1 MNETNDKIVNFEALH
16 QIVCF
21 FTSMKRIIIFF
32 TIISSVIAAS
42 AKQVSVSEAQIVA
55 DKFLRSVSRLASRGD
70 SGMQLAHVLT
80 ENGQNRLYV
89 FNAAHGGFVIV
100 SGCDATEQVLGYS
113 DSGVFD
119 PLNVAPGLDC
129 MLQYYSQEIGYAID
143 NDLQP
148 TPDNVQTAD
157 ARQAIAPMLKTRW
170 GQSTPFNNMCPMV
183 GSSRSVTGCLA
194 TAMAQVMKYHNWPD
208 VGEGSRSYESTLGG
222 EKVTLS
228 MNFGETTYDWANMLD
243 NYSAGY
249 NEQQANAVATLLY
262 SCGVACGMNYAT
274 STAPSAELFKALPN
288 NFKYDKSIK
297 MAEKAYYGIDEWND
311 IVYNELRNGR
321 VVYLA
326 GYNAK
331 SGHAFV
337 CDGYD
342 KNDYFHINWGWVGLD
357 DGYFK
362 MSALDPSEQGIGGSD
377 AGYSKGLEMVYNI
390 KQDQG
395 GEATIEIGF
404 HGDCNINRGS
414 ADLGSMTELVFGVT
428 GMTSFSIFKDY
439 YYMRLGIMA
448 VNESTSEE
456 TFVQSNNIYW
466 CILSSYYYSLTGKNI
481 RVYANAMGGLAD
493 GTYRLYPAIYDM
505 SHELYAKGRVYPG
518 KTPYVI
524 MVKEGNN
531 ATFRHP
537 SVDKPLLNAALKQNT
552 QLYKNYRYSVTAT
565 VTNRGGDYCQ
575 YIHPVLLN
583 CDDLT
588 VVHQGEGLM
597 YELRKGE
604 SMTQEHI
611 TRLPDDITPGNYY
624 LAMAD
629 YEGNLI
635 SMPLEVTV
643 KENSGNYTL
652 HASAFTIVDADNVN
666 AYNVQMTLRVSCT
679 AGYFNGV
686 LDAYIHRM
694 GGTSLCRGTSEFFDL
709 AAGQTKVITFNVP
722 FKNAVVGMSYQAAI
736 FDYNVNPCTMLT
748 SFKTFTVGMKSGL
761 NDIVAD
767 NYGVMAYPS
776 PASDVINVTAPDA
789 IERVE
794 IYSLSGTQVLSR
806 EVTPTLQTTV
816 GVETLTPGIY
826 LLQVQTTHTRHT
838 LRIVKE

>member
-1 MNETNDKIVNFEALH
+1 MLAALLQISARQISPDEALETANRF
-16 QIVCF
+16 V
-21 FTSMKRIIIFF
+21 RGN
-32 TIISSVIAAS
+32 
-42 AKQVSVSEAQIVA
+42 
-55 DKFLRSVSRLASRGD
+55 SRLRALSQAQ
-70 SGMQLAHVLT
+70 MKLAYVKT
-80 ENGQNRLYV
+80 EGSQNRLYV
-89 FNAAHGGFVIV
+89 FNASTGGFVIV
-100 SGCDATEQVLGYS
+100 SGSDATEQVLGYGT
-113 DSGVFD
+113 SGAFD
-119 PLNVAPGLDC
+119 AQNMAPGLVD
-129 MLQYYSQEIGYAID
+129 MLDIYSEEIGYAID
-143 NDLQP
+143 NNIERASAP
-148 TPDNVQTAD
+148 VQTAD
-157 ARQAIAPMLKTRW
+157 TRLSIAPMLKTQW
-170 GQSTPFNNMCPMV
+170 GQSTPFNNLCPMV
-183 GSSRSVTGCLA
+183 GSNRSVTGCLA
-194 TAMAQVMKYHNWPD
+194 TAMAQVMKHHNWPE
-208 VGEGSRSYESTLGG
+208 VGEGSRTYELNLGG
-222 EKVTLS
+222 ETVTLS
-228 MNFGETTYDWANMLD
+228 VDFGETTYDWENMLN
-243 NYSAGY
+243 NYSSGY

-262 SCGVACGMNYAT
+262 SCGVACGMDYAT

-342 KNDYFHINWGWVGLD
+342 KDDYFHINWGWVGLD

-390 KQDQG
+390 KKDQG

-404 HGDCNINRGS
+404 HGECNINRGT
-414 ADLGSMTELVFGVT
+414 ADLGSMSELVFGVT

-466 CILSSYYYSLTGKNI
+466 CILSSYYYSLAGKNI
-481 RVYANAMGGLAD
+481 RVYANAMRDLAD

-531 ATFRHP
+531 ATFRLP
-537 SVDKPLLNAALKQNT
+537 SVDKPLLNAALTQNT

-575 YIHPVLLN
+575 YIYPVLLN
-583 CDDLT
+583 YDDLT

-597 YELRKGE
+597 YELRNGE

-611 TRLPDDITPGNYY
+611 TRLPDDIAPGNYY

-635 SMPLEVTV
+635 SMPDEVTV
-643 KENSGNYTL
+643 KENSGSYTL
-652 HASAFTIVDADNVN
+652 RASSFTIENADNVN
-666 AYNVQMTLRVSCT
+666 ADNVKMTLRVSCT

-694 GGTSLCRGTSEFFDL
+694 GGTSLCRGSSEFFDL
-709 AAGQTKVITFNVP
+709 TAGQSKVVTFNVP
-722 FKNAVVGMSYQAAI
+722 FKNAVVGMTYQAAI
-736 FDYNVNPCTMLT
+736 FDYNVNPCNMLT
-748 SFKTFTVGMKSGL
+748 SFQTFTVGMKSGL
-761 NDIVAD
+761 GDIAAD
-767 NYGVMAYPS
+767 ALGVMAYPS
-776 PASDVINVTAPDA
+776 PARDVINVAADDA
-789 IERVE
+789 IEQVE
-794 IYSLSGTQVLSR
+794 IYSLSGSKVLSAK
-806 EVTPTLQTTV
+806 VTPAQEV
-816 GVETLTPGIY
+816 EISVETLTPGIY
-826 LLQVQTTHTRHT
+826 LLQVQTTHSRHT

>member
-1 MNETNDKIVNFEALH
+1 
-16 QIVCF
+16 
-21 FTSMKRIIIFF
+21 MKRILTVI
-32 TIISSVIAAS
+32 TMLAALLQISARQISPD
-42 AKQVSVSEAQIVA
+42 EALETANRFV
-55 DKFLRSVSRLASRGD
+55 RGNSRLRALSQAQ
-70 SGMQLAHVLT
+70 MKLAYVKT
-80 ENGQNRLYV
+80 EGSQNRLYV
-89 FNAAHGGFVIV
+89 FNASTGGFVIV
-100 SGCDATEQVLGYS
+100 SGSDATEQVLGY
-113 DSGVFD
+113 GTAGAFD
-119 PLNVAPGLDC
+119 AQNMAPGLAD
-129 MLQYYSQEIGYAID
+129 MLDIYSEEIGYAID
-143 NDLQP
+143 NNIERTTAP
-148 TPDNVQTAD
+148 VQTAD
-157 ARQAIAPMLKTRW
+157 TRSSIAPMLKTQW
-170 GQSTPFNNMCPMV
+170 GQSTPFNNLCPMV
-183 GSSRSVTGCLA
+183 GSNRSVTGCLA
-194 TAMAQVMKYHNWPD
+194 TAMAQVMKHHNWPE
-208 VGEGSRSYESTLGG
+208 VGEGSRTYELNLGG
-222 EKVTLS
+222 ETVTLS
-228 MNFGETTYDWANMLD
+228 VDFGETTYDWENMLN
-243 NYSAGY
+243 NYSTGY

-262 SCGVACGMNYAT
+262 SCGVACGMDYAT

-311 IVYNELRNGR
+311 VVYNELRNGR

-342 KNDYFHINWGWVGLD
+342 KGDYFHINWGWVGLD

-390 KQDQG
+390 KKDQG

-404 HGDCNINRGS
+404 HGECNINRGT

-466 CILSSYYYSLTGKNI
+466 CILSSYYYSLAGKNI
-481 RVYANAMGGLAD
+481 RVYANAMRDLAD

-531 ATFRHP
+531 ATFRLP
-537 SVDKPLLNAALKQNT
+537 SVDKPLLNAALTQNT

-575 YIHPVLLN
+575 YIYPVLLN
-583 CDDLT
+583 YDDLT

-597 YELRKGE
+597 YELRNGE

-611 TRLPDDITPGNYY
+611 TRLPADIAPGNYY

-629 YEGNLI
+629 YEWNLI
-635 SMPLEVTV
+635 SMPAEVTV
-643 KENSGNYTL
+643 KENSGSYTL
-652 HASAFTIVDADNVN
+652 RASSFTIENADNVN
-666 AYNVQMTLRVSCT
+666 ADNVKMTLRVSCT

-694 GGTSLCRGTSEFFDL
+694 
-709 AAGQTKVITFNVP
+709 
-722 FKNAVVGMSYQAAI
+722 
-736 FDYNVNPCTMLT
+736 
-748 SFKTFTVGMKSGL
+748 
-761 NDIVAD
+761 
-767 NYGVMAYPS
+767 
-776 PASDVINVTAPDA
+776 
-789 IERVE
+789 
-794 IYSLSGTQVLSR
+794 
-806 EVTPTLQTTV
+806 
-816 GVETLTPGIY
+816 
-826 LLQVQTTHTRHT
+826 
-838 LRIVKE
+838 

>member
-1 MNETNDKIVNFEALH
+1 MLAALLQISARQISPDEALETANRF
-16 QIVCF
+16 V
-21 FTSMKRIIIFF
+21 RGN
-32 TIISSVIAAS
+32 
-42 AKQVSVSEAQIVA
+42 
-55 DKFLRSVSRLASRGD
+55 SRLRALSQAQ
-70 SGMQLAHVLT
+70 MKLAYVKT
-80 ENGQNRLYV
+80 EGSQNRLYV
-89 FNAAHGGFVIV
+89 FNASTGGFVIV
-100 SGCDATEQVLGYS
+100 SGSDATEQVLGYGT
-113 DSGVFD
+113 SGAFD
-119 PLNVAPGLDC
+119 AQNMAPGLVD
-129 MLQYYSQEIGYAID
+129 MLDIYSEEIGYAID
-143 NDLQP
+143 NNIERTSAP
-148 TPDNVQTAD
+148 VQTAD
-157 ARQAIAPMLKTRW
+157 TRSSIAPMLKTQW
-170 GQSTPFNNMCPMV
+170 GQSTPFNNLCPMV
-183 GSSRSVTGCLA
+183 GSNRSVTGCLA
-194 TAMAQVMKYHNWPD
+194 TAMAQVMKHHNWPE
-208 VGEGSRSYESTLGG
+208 VGEGSRTYELNLGG
-222 EKVTLS
+222 ETVTLS
-228 MNFGETTYDWANMLD
+228 VDFGETTYDWENMLN
-243 NYSAGY
+243 NYSSGY

-262 SCGVACGMNYAT
+262 SCGVACGMDYAT

-342 KNDYFHINWGWVGLD
+342 KDDYFHINWGWVELD

-390 KQDQG
+390 KKDQG

-404 HGDCNINRGS
+404 HGECNINRGT

-466 CILSSYYYSLTGKNI
+466 CILSSYYYSLAGKNI
-481 RVYANAMGGLAD
+481 RVYANAMRDLAD

-531 ATFRHP
+531 ATFRLP
-537 SVDKPLLNAALKQNT
+537 SVDKPLLNAALTQNT

-575 YIHPVLLN
+575 YIYPVLLN
-583 CDDLT
+583 YDDLT

-597 YELRKGE
+597 YELRNGE

-611 TRLPDDITPGNYY
+611 TRLPDDIAPGNYY

-635 SMPLEVTV
+635 SMPDEVTV
-643 KENSGNYTL
+643 KENSGSYTL
-652 HASAFTIVDADNVN
+652 RASSFTIENADNVN
-666 AYNVQMTLRVSCT
+666 ADNVKMTLRVSCS

-694 GGTSLCRGTSEFFDL
+694 GGTSLCRGSSEFFDL
-709 AAGQTKVITFNVP
+709 TAGQSKVVTFNVP

-748 SFKTFTVGMKSGL
+748 SFQTFTVGMKSGL

-776 PASDVINVTAPDA
+776 PASDAINVTAPDA

-794 IYSLSGTQVLSR
+794 IYSLSGSKVLSAK
-806 EVTPTLQTTV
+806 VTPAQEAKIS
-816 GVETLTPGIY
+816 VETLTPGIY
-826 LLQVQTTHTRHT
+826 LMQVQTTHTRHT

>member
-1 MNETNDKIVNFEALH
+1 
-16 QIVCF
+16 
-21 FTSMKRIIIFF
+21 MKRILTVI
-32 TIISSVIAAS
+32 TMLAALLQISARQISPD
-42 AKQVSVSEAQIVA
+42 EALETANRFV
-55 DKFLRSVSRLASRGD
+55 RGNSRLRALSQAQ
-70 SGMQLAHVLT
+70 MKLAYVKT
-80 ENGQNRLYV
+80 EGSQNRLYV
-89 FNAAHGGFVIV
+89 FNASTGGFVIV
-100 SGCDATEQVLGYS
+100 SGSDATEQVLGYGT
-113 DSGVFD
+113 SGSFD
-119 PLNVAPGLDC
+119 AQNMAPGLAD
-129 MLQYYSQEIGYAID
+129 MLDIYSEEIGYAID
-143 NDLQP
+143 NNIERTSAP
-148 TPDNVQTAD
+148 VQTAD
-157 ARQAIAPMLKTRW
+157 TRPSIAPMLKTQW
-170 GQSTPFNNMCPMV
+170 GQSTPFNNLCPMV
-183 GSSRSVTGCLA
+183 GSNRSVTGCLA
-194 TAMAQVMKYHNWPD
+194 TAMAQVMKHHNWPE
-208 VGEGSRSYESTLGG
+208 VGEGSRSYEATLGG
-222 EKVTLS
+222 ETVTLS
-228 MNFGETTYDWANMLD
+228 VDFGETTYDWENMLN
-243 NYSAGY
+243 NYSSGY

-311 IVYNELRNGR
+311 IVYNELSNGR

-342 KNDYFHINWGWVGLD
+342 KDDYFHINWGWVGLD

-390 KQDQG
+390 KKDQG

-404 HGDCNINRGS
+404 HGECNINRGT

-466 CILSSYYYSLTGKNI
+466 CILSSYYYSLAGKNI
-481 RVYANAMGGLAD
+481 RVYANAMRDLAD

-531 ATFRHP
+531 ATFRLP
-537 SVDKPLLNAALKQNT
+537 SVDKPLLNAALTQNT

-575 YIHPVLLN
+575 YIYPVLLN
-583 CDDLT
+583 YDDLT
-588 VVHQGEGLM
+588 VVHQGDGLM
-597 YELRKGE
+597 YELRNGE

-611 TRLPDDITPGNYY
+611 TRLPADIAPGNYY

-635 SMPLEVTV
+635 SMPAEVTV
-643 KENSGNYTL
+643 KENSGSYTL
-652 HASAFTIVDADNVN
+652 RASSFTIEN
-666 AYNVQMTLRVSCT
+666 
-679 AGYFNGV
+679 
-686 LDAYIHRM
+686 
-694 GGTSLCRGTSEFFDL
+694 
-709 AAGQTKVITFNVP
+709 
-722 FKNAVVGMSYQAAI
+722 
-736 FDYNVNPCTMLT
+736 
-748 SFKTFTVGMKSGL
+748 
-761 NDIVAD
+761 
-767 NYGVMAYPS
+767 
-776 PASDVINVTAPDA
+776 
-789 IERVE
+789 
-794 IYSLSGTQVLSR
+794 
-806 EVTPTLQTTV
+806 
-816 GVETLTPGIY
+816 
-826 LLQVQTTHTRHT
+826 
-838 LRIVKE
+838 

>member
-1 MNETNDKIVNFEALH
+1 
-16 QIVCF
+16 
-21 FTSMKRIIIFF
+21 MK
-32 TIISSVIAAS
+32 
-42 AKQVSVSEAQIVA
+42 
-55 DKFLRSVSRLASRGD
+55 LAY
-70 SGMQLAHVLT
+70 VKT
-80 ENGQNRLYV
+80 EGSQNRLYV
-89 FNAAHGGFVIV
+89 FNASTGGFVIV
-100 SGCDATEQVLGYS
+100 SGSDATEQVLGYGT
-113 DSGVFD
+113 SGAFD
-119 PLNVAPGLDC
+119 AQNMAPGLVD
-129 MLQYYSQEIGYAID
+129 MLDIYSEEIGYAID
-143 NDLQP
+143 NNIERTSAP
-148 TPDNVQTAD
+148 VRTAD
-157 ARQAIAPMLKTRW
+157 TRSSIAPMLKTQW
-170 GQSTPFNNMCPMV
+170 GQSTPFNNLCPMV
-183 GSSRSVTGCLA
+183 GSNRSVTGCLA
-194 TAMAQVMKYHNWPD
+194 TAMAQVMKHHNWPE

-222 EKVTLS
+222 ETVTLS
-228 MNFGETTYDWANMLD
+228 VDFGETTYDWENMLN
-243 NYSAGY
+243 NYSTGY

-342 KNDYFHINWGWVGLD
+342 KDDYFHINWGWVGLD

-390 KQDQG
+390 KKDQG

-404 HGDCNINRGS
+404 HGECNINRGT

-466 CILSSYYYSLTGKNI
+466 CILSSYYYSLAGKNI
-481 RVYANAMGGLAD
+481 RVYANAMRDLAD

-531 ATFRHP
+531 ATFRLP
-537 SVDKPLLNAALKQNT
+537 SVDKPLLNAALTQNT

-575 YIHPVLLN
+575 YIYPVLLN
-583 CDDLT
+583 YDDLT

-597 YELRKGE
+597 YELRNGE

-611 TRLPDDITPGNYY
+611 TRLPADIAPGNYY

-635 SMPLEVTV
+635 SMPAEVTV
-643 KENSGNYTL
+643 KENSGSYTL
-652 HASAFTIVDADNVN
+652 RASSFTIENADNVN
-666 AYNVQMTLRVSCT
+666 ADNVKMTLRVSCT

-694 GGTSLCRGTSEFFDL
+694 GGTSLCRGSSEFFDL
-709 AAGQTKVITFNVP
+709 TAGQSKVVTFNVP
-722 FKNAVVGMSYQAAI
+722 FKNAVVGMTYQAAI

-748 SFKTFTVGMKSGL
+748 SFQTFTVGMKSGL
-761 NDIVAD
+761 GDISAD
-767 NYGVMAYPS
+767 ALGVMAYPS
-776 PASDVINVTAPDA
+776 PARDVLNVAAADA
-789 IERVE
+789 IEQVE
-794 IYSLSGTQVLSR
+794 IYSLSGSKVLSAK
-806 EVTPTLQTTV
+806 VTPAQEV
-816 GVETLTPGIY
+816 EISVETLTPGIY
-826 LLQVQTTHTRHT
+826 LLQVQTTHSRHT
-838 LRIVKE
+838 LRFVKE

>member
-1 MNETNDKIVNFEALH
+1 MLAALLQISARQISPDEALETANRF
-16 QIVCF
+16 V
-21 FTSMKRIIIFF
+21 RGN
-32 TIISSVIAAS
+32 
-42 AKQVSVSEAQIVA
+42 
-55 DKFLRSVSRLASRGD
+55 SRLRALSQAQ
-70 SGMQLAHVLT
+70 MKLAYVKT
-80 ENGQNRLYV
+80 EGSQNRLYV
-89 FNAAHGGFVIV
+89 FNASTGGFVIV
-100 SGCDATEQVLGYS
+100 SGSDATEQVLGYGT
-113 DSGVFD
+113 SGSFD
-119 PLNVAPGLDC
+119 AQNMAPGLAD
-129 MLQYYSQEIGYAID
+129 MLDIYSEEIGYAID
-143 NDLQP
+143 NNIERTSAP
-148 TPDNVQTAD
+148 VQTAD
-157 ARQAIAPMLKTRW
+157 TRPSIAPMLKTQW
-170 GQSTPFNNMCPMV
+170 GQSTPFNNLCPMV
-183 GSSRSVTGCLA
+183 GSNRSVTGCLA
-194 TAMAQVMKYHNWPD
+194 TAMAQVMKYHNWPEM
-208 VGEGSRSYESTLGG
+208 GEGSRSYESTLGG
-222 EKVTLS
+222 ETVTLS
-228 MNFGETTYDWANMLD
+228 VDFGETTYDWENMLN
-243 NYSAGY
+243 NYSTGY

-342 KNDYFHINWGWVGLD
+342 KDDYFHINWGWVGLD

-390 KQDQG
+390 KKDQG

-404 HGDCNINRGS
+404 HGECNINRGT

-466 CILSSYYYSLTGKNI
+466 CILSSYYYSLAGKNI
-481 RVYANAMGGLAD
+481 RVYANAMRDLAD

-531 ATFRHP
+531 ATFRLP
-537 SVDKPLLNAALKQNT
+537 SVDKPLLNAALTQNT

-575 YIHPVLLN
+575 YIYPVLLN
-583 CDDLT
+583 YDDLT
-588 VVHQGEGLM
+588 IVHQGEGLM
-597 YELRKGE
+597 YELRNGE

-611 TRLPDDITPGNYY
+611 TRLPDDIAPGNYY

-635 SMPLEVTV
+635 SMPAEVTV
-643 KENSGNYTL
+643 KENSGSYTL
-652 HASAFTIVDADNVN
+652 RASSFTIENADNVN
-666 AYNVQMTLRVSCT
+666 ADNVKMTLRVSCT

-694 GGTSLCRGTSEFFDL
+694 GGTSLCRGSSEFFDL
-709 AAGQTKVITFNVP
+709 TAGQSKVVTFNVP
-722 FKNAVVGMSYQAAI
+722 FKNAVVGMTYQAAI

-748 SFKTFTVGMKSGL
+748 SFQTFTVGMKSGL
-761 NDIVAD
+761 GDIAAD
-767 NYGVMAYPS
+767 ALGVTAYPS
-776 PASDVINVTAPDA
+776 PARDVLNVAAADA
-789 IERVE
+789 IEQVE
-794 IYSLSGTQVLSR
+794 IYSLSGSKVLSAK
-806 EVTPTLQTTV
+806 VTPAQEV
-816 GVETLTPGIY
+816 EISVETLTPGIY
-826 LLQVQTTHTRHT
+826 LLQVQTTHSRHT
-838 LRIVKE
+838 LRFVKE

>member
-1 MNETNDKIVNFEALH
+1 MLAALLQISARQISTDEALETANRF
-16 QIVCF
+16 V
-21 FTSMKRIIIFF
+21 RGN
-32 TIISSVIAAS
+32 
-42 AKQVSVSEAQIVA
+42 
-55 DKFLRSVSRLASRGD
+55 SRLRALSQAQ
-70 SGMQLAHVLT
+70 MKLAYVKT
-80 ENGQNRLYV
+80 EGSQNRLYV
-89 FNAAHGGFVIV
+89 FNASTGGFVIV
-100 SGCDATEQVLGYS
+100 SGSDATEQVLGY
-113 DSGVFD
+113 GTAGAFD
-119 PLNVAPGLDC
+119 AQNMAPGLAD
-129 MLQYYSQEIGYAID
+129 MLDIYSEEIGYAID
-143 NDLQP
+143 NNIERTSAP
-148 TPDNVQTAD
+148 VQTAD
-157 ARQAIAPMLKTRW
+157 TRSSIAPMLKTQW
-170 GQSTPFNNMCPMV
+170 GQSTPFNNLCPMV
-183 GSSRSVTGCLA
+183 GSNRSVTGCLA
-194 TAMAQVMKYHNWPD
+194 TAMAQVMKHHNWPE

-222 EKVTLS
+222 ETVTLS
-228 MNFGETTYDWANMLD
+228 VDFGETTYDWENMLN
-243 NYSAGY
+243 NYSTGY

-342 KNDYFHINWGWVGLD
+342 KDDYFHINWGWVGLD

-390 KQDQG
+390 KKDQG

-404 HGDCNINRGS
+404 HGECNINRGT

-466 CILSSYYYSLTGKNI
+466 CILSSYYYSLAGKNI
-481 RVYANAMGGLAD
+481 RVYANAMRDLAD

-531 ATFRHP
+531 ATFRLP
-537 SVDKPLLNAALKQNT
+537 SVDKPLLNAALTQNT

-575 YIHPVLLN
+575 YIYPVLLN
-583 CDDLT
+583 YDDLT

-597 YELRKGE
+597 YELRNGE

-611 TRLPDDITPGNYY
+611 SRLPDDIAPGNYY

-635 SMPLEVTV
+635 SMPDEVTV
-643 KENSGNYTL
+643 KENSGSYTL
-652 HASAFTIVDADNVN
+652 RASSFTIENADNVN
-666 AYNVQMTLRVSCT
+666 ADNVKMTLRVSCT

-694 GGTSLCRGTSEFFDL
+694 GGTSLCRGSSEFFDL
-709 AAGQTKVITFNVP
+709 TAGQSKVVTFNVP
-722 FKNAVVGMSYQAAI
+722 FKNAVVGMTYQAAI

-748 SFKTFTVGMKSGL
+748 SFQTFTVGMKSGL
-761 NDIVAD
+761 GDIAAD
-767 NYGVMAYPS
+767 ALGVMAYPS
-776 PASDVINVTAPDA
+776 PARDVLNVAAADA
-789 IERVE
+789 IEQVE
-794 IYSLSGTQVLSR
+794 IYSLSGSRVLSAK
-806 EVTPTLQTTV
+806 VTPAQE
-816 GVETLTPGIY
+816 VEISVESLTPGIY
-826 LLQVQTTHTRHT
+826 LMQVQTTHSHHT

>member
-1 MNETNDKIVNFEALH
+1 MLAALLQISARQISPDEALETANRF
-16 QIVCF
+16 V
-21 FTSMKRIIIFF
+21 RGN
-32 TIISSVIAAS
+32 
-42 AKQVSVSEAQIVA
+42 
-55 DKFLRSVSRLASRGD
+55 SRLRALSQAQ
-70 SGMQLAHVLT
+70 MKLAYVKT
-80 ENGQNRLYV
+80 EGSQNRLYV
-89 FNAAHGGFVIV
+89 FNASTGGFVIV
-100 SGCDATEQVLGYS
+100 SGSDATEQVLGYGT
-113 DSGVFD
+113 SGAFD
-119 PLNVAPGLDC
+119 AQNMAPGLAD
-129 MLQYYSQEIGYAID
+129 MLDIYSEEIGYAID
-143 NDLQP
+143 NNIERTSAP
-148 TPDNVQTAD
+148 VQTAD
-157 ARQAIAPMLKTRW
+157 TRPSIAPMLKTQW
-170 GQSTPFNNMCPMV
+170 GQSTPFNNLCPMV
-183 GSSRSVTGCLA
+183 GSNRSVTGCLA
-194 TAMAQVMKYHNWPD
+194 TAMAQVMKHHNWPE

-222 EKVTLS
+222 ETVTLS
-228 MNFGETTYDWANMLD
+228 VDFGETTYDWENMLN
-243 NYSAGY
+243 NYSTGY

-342 KNDYFHINWGWVGLD
+342 KDDYFHINWGWVGLD

-390 KQDQG
+390 KKDQG

-404 HGDCNINRGS
+404 HGECNINRGT

-466 CILSSYYYSLTGKNI
+466 CILSSYYYSLAGKNI
-481 RVYANAMGGLAD
+481 RVYANAMRDLAD

-531 ATFRHP
+531 ATFRLP
-537 SVDKPLLNAALKQNT
+537 SVDKPLLNAALTQNT

-575 YIHPVLLN
+575 YIYPVLLN
-583 CDDLT
+583 YDDLT

-597 YELRKGE
+597 YELRNGE

-611 TRLPDDITPGNYY
+611 TRLPDDIAPGNYY

-635 SMPLEVTV
+635 SMPDEVTV
-643 KENSGNYTL
+643 KENSGSYTL
-652 HASAFTIVDADNVN
+652 RASSFTIENADNVN
-666 AYNVQMTLRVSCT
+666 ADNVKMTLRVSCT

-694 GGTSLCRGTSEFFDL
+694 GGTSLCRGSSEFFDL
-709 AAGQTKVITFNVP
+709 TAGQSKVVTFNVP
-722 FKNAVVGMSYQAAI
+722 FKNAVVGMTYQAAI

-748 SFKTFTVGMKSGL
+748 SFQTFTVGMKSGL
-761 NDIVAD
+761 GDIAAD
-767 NYGVMAYPS
+767 ALGVMAYPS
-776 PASDVINVTAPDA
+776 PARDVLNVAAADA
-789 IERVE
+789 IEQVE
-794 IYSLSGTQVLSR
+794 IYSLSGSKVLSAK
-806 EVTPTLQTTV
+806 VTPAQEV
-816 GVETLTPGIY
+816 EISVETLTSGIY
-826 LLQVQTTHTRHT
+826 LMQVQTTHSRHT

>member
-1 MNETNDKIVNFEALH
+1 MLAALLQISARQISPDEALETANRF
-16 QIVCF
+16 V
-21 FTSMKRIIIFF
+21 RGN
-32 TIISSVIAAS
+32 
-42 AKQVSVSEAQIVA
+42 
-55 DKFLRSVSRLASRGD
+55 SRLRALSQAQ
-70 SGMQLAHVLT
+70 MKLAYVKT
-80 ENGQNRLYV
+80 EGSQNRLYV
-89 FNAAHGGFVIV
+89 FNASTGGFVIV
-100 SGCDATEQVLGYS
+100 SGSDATEQVLGYGT
-113 DSGVFD
+113 SGAFD
-119 PLNVAPGLDC
+119 AQNMAPGLAD
-129 MLQYYSQEIGYAID
+129 MLDIYSEEIGYAID
-143 NDLQP
+143 NNIERTSAP
-148 TPDNVQTAD
+148 VQTAD
-157 ARQAIAPMLKTRW
+157 TRPSIAPMLKTQW
-170 GQSTPFNNMCPMV
+170 GQSTPFNNLCPMV
-183 GSSRSVTGCLA
+183 GSNRSVTGCLA
-194 TAMAQVMKYHNWPD
+194 TAMAQVMKHHNWPEM
-208 VGEGSRSYESTLGG
+208 GEGSRTYESTLGG
-222 EKVTLS
+222 ETVTLS
-228 MNFGETTYDWANMLD
+228 VDFGETTYDWENMLN
-243 NYSAGY
+243 NYSTGY

-342 KNDYFHINWGWVGLD
+342 KDDYFHINWGWVGLD

-390 KQDQG
+390 KKDQG

-404 HGDCNINRGS
+404 HGECNINRGTV
-414 ADLGSMTELVFGVT
+414 DLGSMTELVFGVT

-466 CILSSYYYSLTGKNI
+466 CILSSYYYSLAGKNI
-481 RVYANAMGGLAD
+481 RVYANAMRDLVD

-531 ATFRHP
+531 ATFRLP
-537 SVDKPLLNAALKQNT
+537 SVDKPLLNAALTQNT

-575 YIHPVLLN
+575 YIYPVLLN
-583 CDDLT
+583 YDDLT

-597 YELRKGE
+597 YELRNGE

-611 TRLPDDITPGNYY
+611 TRLPDDIAPGNYY

-635 SMPLEVTV
+635 SMPDEVTV
-643 KENSGNYTL
+643 KENSGSYTL
-652 HASAFTIVDADNVN
+652 RASSFTIENADNVN
-666 AYNVQMTLRVSCT
+666 ADNVKMTLRVSCT

-694 GGTSLCRGTSEFFDL
+694 
-709 AAGQTKVITFNVP
+709 
-722 FKNAVVGMSYQAAI
+722 
-736 FDYNVNPCTMLT
+736 
-748 SFKTFTVGMKSGL
+748 
-761 NDIVAD
+761 
-767 NYGVMAYPS
+767 
-776 PASDVINVTAPDA
+776 
-789 IERVE
+789 
-794 IYSLSGTQVLSR
+794 
-806 EVTPTLQTTV
+806 
-816 GVETLTPGIY
+816 
-826 LLQVQTTHTRHT
+826 
-838 LRIVKE
+838 

>member
-1 MNETNDKIVNFEALH
+1 MIAALLQISARQISTDEALETANRF
-16 QIVCF
+16 V
-21 FTSMKRIIIFF
+21 RGN
-32 TIISSVIAAS
+32 
-42 AKQVSVSEAQIVA
+42 
-55 DKFLRSVSRLASRGD
+55 SRLRALSQAQ
-70 SGMQLAHVLT
+70 MKLAYVKT
-80 ENGQNRLYV
+80 EGSQNRLYV
-89 FNAAHGGFVIV
+89 FNASTGGFVIV
-100 SGCDATEQVLGYS
+100 SGSDAAEQVLGYGT
-113 DSGVFD
+113 SGAFD
-119 PLNVAPGLDC
+119 AQNMAPGLAD
-129 MLQYYSQEIGYAID
+129 MLDIYSEEIGYAID
-143 NDLQP
+143 NNIERTSAP
-148 TPDNVQTAD
+148 VQTAD
-157 ARQAIAPMLKTRW
+157 TRPSIAPMLKTQW
-170 GQSTPFNNMCPMV
+170 GQSTPFNNLCPMV
-183 GSSRSVTGCLA
+183 GSNRSVTGCLA
-194 TAMAQVMKYHNWPD
+194 TAMAQVMKHHNWPE

-222 EKVTLS
+222 ETVTLS
-228 MNFGETTYDWANMLD
+228 VDFGETTYDWENMLN
-243 NYSAGY
+243 NYSNGY

-390 KQDQG
+390 KKDQG

-404 HGDCNINRGS
+404 HGECNINRGT

-531 ATFRHP
+531 ATFRLP
-537 SVDKPLLNAALKQNT
+537 SVDKPLLNAALTQNT

-575 YIHPVLLN
+575 YIYPVLLN
-583 CDDLT
+583 YDDLT

-597 YELRKGE
+597 YELRNGE

-611 TRLPDDITPGNYY
+611 TRLPDDIAPGNYY

-635 SMPLEVTV
+635 SMPAEVTV
-643 KENSGNYTL
+643 KENSGSYTL
-652 HASAFTIVDADNVN
+652 RASSFTIENADNVN
-666 AYNVQMTLRVSCT
+666 ADNVKMTLRVSCT

-694 GGTSLCRGTSEFFDL
+694 GGTSLCRGSSEFFDL
-709 AAGQTKVITFNVP
+709 TAGQSKVVTFNVP
-722 FKNAVVGMSYQAAI
+722 FKNAVVGMTYQAAI

-748 SFKTFTVGMKSGL
+748 SFQTFTVGMKSGL
-761 NDIVAD
+761 VDIAVDAL
-767 NYGVMAYPS
+767 GVMAYPS
-776 PASDVINVTAPDA
+776 PARDVLNVAAADA
-789 IERVE
+789 IEQVE
-794 IYSLSGTQVLSR
+794 IYSLSGSKVLSAK
-806 EVTPTLQTTV
+806 VTPAQEV
-816 GVETLTPGIY
+816 EISVETLTPGIY
-826 LLQVQTTHTRHT
+826 LLQVQTTHSRHT

>member
-1 MNETNDKIVNFEALH
+1 MLAALLQISARQISTDEALETANRF
-16 QIVCF
+16 V
-21 FTSMKRIIIFF
+21 RGN
-32 TIISSVIAAS
+32 
-42 AKQVSVSEAQIVA
+42 
-55 DKFLRSVSRLASRGD
+55 SRLRALSQAQ
-70 SGMQLAHVLT
+70 MKLAYVKT
-80 ENGQNRLYV
+80 EGSQNRLYV
-89 FNAAHGGFVIV
+89 FNASTGGFVIV
-100 SGCDATEQVLGYS
+100 SGSDATEQVLGYGT
-113 DSGVFD
+113 SGAFD
-119 PLNVAPGLDC
+119 AQNMAPGLAD
-129 MLQYYSQEIGYAID
+129 MLDIYSEEIGYAID
-143 NDLQP
+143 NNIERTSAP
-148 TPDNVQTAD
+148 VQTAD
-157 ARQAIAPMLKTRW
+157 TRPSIAPMLKTQW
-170 GQSTPFNNMCPMV
+170 GQSTPFNNLCPMV
-183 GSSRSVTGCLA
+183 GSNRSVTGCLA
-194 TAMAQVMKYHNWPD
+194 TAMAQVMKHHNWPE
-208 VGEGSRSYESTLGG
+208 VGEGSRSYELNLGG
-222 EKVTLS
+222 ETVTLS
-228 MNFGETTYDWANMLD
+228 VDFGETTYDWENMLN
-243 NYSAGY
+243 NYSTGY

-262 SCGVACGMNYAT
+262 SCGVACGMDYAT

-342 KNDYFHINWGWVGLD
+342 KDDYFHINWGWVGLD

-390 KQDQG
+390 KKDQG

-404 HGDCNINRGS
+404 HGECNINRGT

-466 CILSSYYYSLTGKNI
+466 CILSSYYYSLAGKNI
-481 RVYANAMGGLAD
+481 RVYANAMRDLAD

-531 ATFRHP
+531 ATFRLP
-537 SVDKPLLNAALKQNT
+537 SVDKPLLNAALTQNT

-575 YIHPVLLN
+575 YIYPVLLN
-583 CDDLT
+583 YDDLT

-597 YELRKGE
+597 YELRNGE

-611 TRLPDDITPGNYY
+611 TRLPADIAPGNYY

-635 SMPLEVTV
+635 SMPDEVTV
-643 KENSGNYTL
+643 KENSGSYTL
-652 HASAFTIVDADNVN
+652 RASSFTIENADNVN
-666 AYNVQMTLRVSCT
+666 ADNVKMTLRVSCT

-694 GGTSLCRGTSEFFDL
+694 GGTSLCRGSSEFFDL
-709 AAGQTKVITFNVP
+709 TAGQSKVVTFNVP
-722 FKNAVVGMSYQAAI
+722 FKNAVVGMTYQAAI

-748 SFKTFTVGMKSGL
+748 SFQTFTVGMKSGL
-761 NDIVAD
+761 GDIAAD
-767 NYGVMAYPS
+767 ALGVMAYPS
-776 PASDVINVTAPDA
+776 PARDVLNVAAADA
-789 IERVE
+789 IEQVE
-794 IYSLSGTQVLSR
+794 IYSLSGSKVLSAK
-806 EVTPTLQTTV
+806 VTPAQEV
-816 GVETLTPGIY
+816 EISVETLTSGIY
-826 LLQVQTTHTRHT
+826 LMQVQTTHSRHT

>member
-1 MNETNDKIVNFEALH
+1 MLAALLQISARQISPDEALETANRF
-16 QIVCF
+16 V
-21 FTSMKRIIIFF
+21 RGN
-32 TIISSVIAAS
+32 
-42 AKQVSVSEAQIVA
+42 
-55 DKFLRSVSRLASRGD
+55 SRLRALSQAQ
-70 SGMQLAHVLT
+70 MKLAYVKT
-80 ENGQNRLYV
+80 EGSQNRLYV
-89 FNAAHGGFVIV
+89 FNASTGGFVIV
-100 SGCDATEQVLGYS
+100 SGSDATEQVLGYGT
-113 DSGVFD
+113 SGAFD
-119 PLNVAPGLDC
+119 AQNMAPGLAD
-129 MLQYYSQEIGYAID
+129 MLDIYSEEIGYAID
-143 NDLQP
+143 NNIERTSAP
-148 TPDNVQTAD
+148 VQTAD
-157 ARQAIAPMLKTRW
+157 TRPSIAPMLKTQW
-170 GQSTPFNNMCPMV
+170 GQSTPFNNLCPMV
-183 GSSRSVTGCLA
+183 GSNRSVTGCLA
-194 TAMAQVMKYHNWPD
+194 TAMAQVMKHHNWPE

-222 EKVTLS
+222 ETVTLS
-228 MNFGETTYDWANMLD
+228 VDFGETTYDWENMLN
-243 NYSAGY
+243 NYSTGY

-262 SCGVACGMNYAT
+262 SCGVACGMDYAT

-342 KNDYFHINWGWVGLD
+342 KDDYFHINWGWVGLD

-390 KQDQG
+390 KKDQG

-404 HGDCNINRGS
+404 HGECNINRGT
-414 ADLGSMTELVFGVT
+414 ADLGSMIELVFGVT

-466 CILSSYYYSLTGKNI
+466 CILSSYYYSLAGKNI
-481 RVYANAMGGLAD
+481 RVYANAMRDLAD

-531 ATFRHP
+531 ATFRLP
-537 SVDKPLLNAALKQNT
+537 SVDKPLLNAALTQNT

-575 YIHPVLLN
+575 YIYPVLLN
-583 CDDLT
+583 YDDLT

-597 YELRKGE
+597 YELRNGE

-611 TRLPDDITPGNYY
+611 SRLPDDIAPGNYY

-635 SMPLEVTV
+635 SMPDEVTV
-643 KENSGNYTL
+643 KENSGSYTL
-652 HASAFTIVDADNVN
+652 RASSFTIENADNVN
-666 AYNVQMTLRVSCT
+666 ADNVKMTLRVSCT

-694 GGTSLCRGTSEFFDL
+694 GGTSLCRGSSEFFDL
-709 AAGQTKVITFNVP
+709 TAGQSKVVTFNVP
-722 FKNAVVGMSYQAAI
+722 FKNAVVGMTYQAAI

-748 SFKTFTVGMKSGL
+748 SFQTFTVGMKSGL
-761 NDIVAD
+761 GDIAAD
-767 NYGVMAYPS
+767 ALGVMAYPS
-776 PASDVINVTAPDA
+776 PARDVLNVAAADA
-789 IERVE
+789 IEQVE
-794 IYSLSGTQVLSR
+794 VYSLSGSKVLSAK
-806 EVTPTLQTTV
+806 VTPAQEAKIS
-816 GVETLTPGIY
+816 VETLTPGIY
-826 LLQVQTTHTRHT
+826 LMQVQTTHSRHT

>member
-1 MNETNDKIVNFEALH
+1 MLAALLQISARQISPDEALETANRF
-16 QIVCF
+16 V
-21 FTSMKRIIIFF
+21 RGN
-32 TIISSVIAAS
+32 
-42 AKQVSVSEAQIVA
+42 
-55 DKFLRSVSRLASRGD
+55 SRLRALSQAQ
-70 SGMQLAHVLT
+70 MKLAYVKT
-80 ENGQNRLYV
+80 EGSQNRLYV
-89 FNAAHGGFVIV
+89 FNASTGGFVIV
-100 SGCDATEQVLGYS
+100 SGSDATEQVLGYGT
-113 DSGVFD
+113 SGAFD
-119 PLNVAPGLDC
+119 AQNMAPGLVD
-129 MLQYYSQEIGYAID
+129 MLDIYSEEIGYAID
-143 NDLQP
+143 NNIERTSAP
-148 TPDNVQTAD
+148 VQTAD
-157 ARQAIAPMLKTRW
+157 TRLSIAPMLKTQW
-170 GQSTPFNNMCPMV
+170 GQSTPFNNLCPMV
-183 GSSRSVTGCLA
+183 GSNRSVTGCLA
-194 TAMAQVMKYHNWPD
+194 TAMAQVMKHHNWPE

-222 EKVTLS
+222 ETVTLS
-228 MNFGETTYDWANMLD
+228 VDFGETTYDWENMLN
-243 NYSAGY
+243 NYSTGY

-262 SCGVACGMNYAT
+262 SCGVACGMDYAT

-342 KNDYFHINWGWVGLD
+342 KGDYFHINWGWVGLD

-390 KQDQG
+390 KKDQG

-404 HGDCNINRGS
+404 HGECNINRGT

-466 CILSSYYYSLTGKNI
+466 CILSSYYYSLAGKNI
-481 RVYANAMGGLAD
+481 RVYANAMRDLAD

-531 ATFRHP
+531 ATFRLP
-537 SVDKPLLNAALKQNT
+537 SVDKPLLNAALTQNT

-575 YIHPVLLN
+575 NIYPVLLN
-583 CDDLT
+583 
-588 VVHQGEGLM
+588 
-597 YELRKGE
+597 
-604 SMTQEHI
+604 
-611 TRLPDDITPGNYY
+611 
-624 LAMAD
+624 
-629 YEGNLI
+629 
-635 SMPLEVTV
+635 
-643 KENSGNYTL
+643 
-652 HASAFTIVDADNVN
+652 
-666 AYNVQMTLRVSCT
+666 
-679 AGYFNGV
+679 
-686 LDAYIHRM
+686 
-694 GGTSLCRGTSEFFDL
+694 
-709 AAGQTKVITFNVP
+709 
-722 FKNAVVGMSYQAAI
+722 
-736 FDYNVNPCTMLT
+736 
-748 SFKTFTVGMKSGL
+748 
-761 NDIVAD
+761 
-767 NYGVMAYPS
+767 
-776 PASDVINVTAPDA
+776 
-789 IERVE
+789 
-794 IYSLSGTQVLSR
+794 
-806 EVTPTLQTTV
+806 
-816 GVETLTPGIY
+816 
-826 LLQVQTTHTRHT
+826 
-838 LRIVKE
+838 